1 MFVFANSHPKTCD
14 LSAEYI
20 PEWTGF
26 QQKSL
31 TKVFSEIATRSLF
44 SWTIFADGIRAEENT
59 LWGHELLEST
69 TDRDDNAGLSES
81 SSSDRED
88 EGNDRNFD
96 CVQKWQDEVPVQFE

>member
-1 MFVFANSHPKTCD
+1 MRPVSRIYPGMDWVSTEEFD
-14 LSAEYI
+14 E
-20 PEWTGF
+20 
-26 QQKSL
+26 SL
-31 TKVFSEIATRSLF
+31 SEIATRSLF

-59 LWGHELLEST
+59 LWGHELLESM

-96 CVQKWQDEVPVQFE
+96 CVRKWQDEVPVQFE